1 MFLQRNNSSF
11 YSQCRALIEPFVP
24 ELAFSELGAILD
36 LLLMYFLKKKKNMFL
51 VFFGASKTC

>member
-36 LLLMYFLKKKKNMFL
+36 LLLMYFFFKKNMFL

>member
-36 LLLMYFLKKKKNMFL
+36 LLLMYFFKKNMFL

>member
-36 LLLMYFLKKKKNMFL
+36 LLLMYFFLKKNMFL